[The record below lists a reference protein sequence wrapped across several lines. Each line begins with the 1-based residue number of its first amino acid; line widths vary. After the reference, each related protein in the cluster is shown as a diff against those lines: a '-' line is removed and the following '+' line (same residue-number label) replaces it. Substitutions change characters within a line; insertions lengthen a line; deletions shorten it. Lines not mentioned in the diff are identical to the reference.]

1 MLLEL
6 LQYIYDKTKLRA
18 IHLINTGTA
27 QRYSESRFRWFEGK
41 FILPSK
47 IDSKLAESRQNR
59 TDEQSPTTRTG
70 EAYRRSSR
78 SRTGSVT
85 LLYYYIMTGSY

>member
-27 QRYSESRFRWFEGK
+27 QRYSESRFRRFEAK
-41 FILPSK
+41 FILAPQ
-47 IDSKLAESRQNR
+47 IESESTEPAQ
-59 TDEQSPTTRTG
+59 
-70 EAYRRSSR
+70 
-78 SRTGSVT
+78 
-85 LLYYYIMTGSY
+85 I